1 MPHVIIEYTDNL
13 TGETDIPTLLE
24 VIHAVLMRHGDVFP
38 VGGIRSRAVAL
49 HDYRVA
55 DGREDDAF
63 VHVTLKIGAGR
74 GDEVKRAVGDELFGV
89 VGAHF
94 AEVFARRYLALS
106 MELQEFGEAGTY
118 KHNNI
123 HARFR
128 KLQKIDD
135 HDSPTNSPTAETEC

>member
-24 VIHAVLMRHGDVFP
+24 GIHAVLMGHGTVFP

-74 GDEVKRAVGDELFGV
+74 SEEVKKQVGDELFDV
-89 VGAHF
+89 VKAHF
-94 AEVFARRYLALS
+94 TDLFARRSLALS
-106 MELQEFGEAGTY
+106 MELQEFSEAGTY

-128 KLQKIDD
+128 K
-135 HDSPTNSPTAETEC
+135 

>member
-24 VIHAVLMRHGDVFP
+24 DIHRVLIGHADVFP
-38 VGGIRSRAVAL
+38 TGGIRSRAIAL

-74 GDEVKRAVGDELFGV
+74 SEEVKKAVGDELFGV
-89 VGAHF
+89 IKAHF
-94 AEVFARRYLALS
+94 AELFARRYLALS
-106 MELQEFGEAGTY
+106 MELQEFSEAGTY

-128 KLQKIDD
+128 K
-135 HDSPTNSPTAETEC
+135 